1 MKAKFFKIWDLTG
14 RYFSLDPNSD
24 KVKQLCRKVLLEELG
39 KCNKLTGNKF
49 LCLLTD
55 ESALA
60 EVKPGDVIRAS
71 LYFDVSDDF
80 QQLVSGEIESVNGVL
95 ILNYNL

>member
-1 MKAKFFKIWDLTG
+1 MSKNFYKIWDLTS
-14 RYFSLDPNSD
+14 RYFSSDPNSD

-39 KCNKLTGNKF
+39 KYNNLTGNRF

-55 ESALA
+55 ESAMA
-60 EVKPGDVIRAS
+60 EIKRGDVIRAR
-71 LYFDVSDDF
+71 LTFDVSDDF

-95 ILNYNL
+95 ILNYCL